1 MNAYHIFLLSV
12 LILQQ
17 VCTWEYD
24 AVSHDPISTFENLLA
39 DFHRLGMYVM
49 PLKTTPTTYG
59 SLLYN
64 Q

>member
-1 MNAYHIFLLSV
+1 MYTYYTFLLSV

-17 VCTWEYD
+17 VGTWEYD
-24 AVSHDPISTFENLLA
+24 AVSHAPISTFENLLA
-39 DFHRLGMYVM
+39 DFHKLGMYIM
-49 PLKTTPTTYG
+49 TLKATPTTYG